1 MPSTYAHFKFGQE
14 IYKRLPES
22 IKKSVDISP
31 RLFAIGQHG
40 PDILFYYNVLK
51 SNRVNRTGY
60 AMHGKPA
67 ADFFDPALE
76 ILRNTKEDKG
86 ERAYIYGFVCHF
98 MLDSCVHWY
107 VEDAIGEYGAAHTA
121 IEGDFDRML
130 MEKDGLDPV
139 KYMSAGHIVPSE
151 ENAAVIEKFFPE
163 ISKEDIHKSLK
174 DMVFYSRLVV
184 CKSAFKRKAMLK
196 ALKMLG
202 HYDTIG
208 GMIIRPKADER
219 CRISTPTLERLFY
232 MALGEAEKYLKEYEA
247 AIETGKPL
255 SERFYRTFGPDKE
268 SKEEYEIYTAGKI
281 MDTL

>member
-22 IKKSVDISP
+22 IKKSVDLSP
-31 RLFAIGQHG
+31 QLFAAGQHG

-51 SNRVNRTGY
+51 SNPVNRIGY
-60 AMHGKPA
+60 GMHAKPA
-67 ADFFDPALE
+67 ADFFVSALSVLRDP
-76 ILRNTKEDKG
+76 EDDAA

-107 VEDAIGEYGAAHTA
+107 VEDAISEYGVPHTS
-121 IEGDFDRML
+121 IEADFDRML
-130 MEKDGLDPV
+130 MEEDGLDPV
-139 KYMSAGHIVPSE
+139 RHMTASHIIPSQ
-151 ENAAVIEKFFPE
+151 ENAAAIAKFFPQLSARH
-163 ISKEDIHKSLK
+163 ILKSLK
-174 DMVFYSRLVV
+174 DMRFYSNLIV
-184 CKSAFKRKAMLK
+184 CRSALKRRAMLA

-219 CRISTPTLERLFY
+219 CRISTPVLKRLFDT
-232 MALGEAEKYLKEYEA
+232 ALDEAEKYLKEFEN

-268 SKEEYEIYTAGKI
+268 SREEYEIYTSGKI